1 MPLESNQ
8 LKKLQ
13 GAGYKVIGP
22 SKHSAVK
29 LCHYT
34 KESIKSGEGKSCYK
48 QRFYGIKSHRCLQ
61 MTPTLTACNLRC
73 SYCWRDFRYFRDK
86 EKDLVDD
93 PKVLVEEAI
102 KAQLSLLSGLG
113 GVEHSAKHLKES
125 KEPAH
130 VAISLDG
137 EPTSYTHLGNMIA
150 DFHSRSFTTFLV
162 TNGTKTE
169 RLANLNPLPTQLY
182 VSLSA
187 VSEEMFLLTQHPTE
201 GKQLWQNIL
210 STLELLPKLDCRK
223 VIRLTMVKGLNME
236 KPEEYA
242 KLILRAKPHFIEI
255 KGWSAVGQS
264 RQRMPTSRM
273 PTHEEIRGFSKELVK
288 FLPGYFFADEQP
300 ESRVALVKSGGKI
313 PDLYWNI
320 KP

>member
-1 MPLESNQ
+1 MPLEANQ

-29 LCHYT
+29 LCLYT
-34 KESIKSGEGKSCYK
+34 KESIKTGEKKNCYK
-48 QRFYGIKSHRCLQ
+48 QRFYGIRSHRCLQ
-61 MTPTLTACNLRC
+61 MTPSLTVCNLRC

-113 GVEHSAKHLKES
+113 GVEHSAKHLKEA
-125 KEPAH
+125 KEPAQ

-137 EPTSYTHLGNMIA
+137 EPTSYIHLGKMIE
-150 DFHSRSFTTFLV
+150 DFHSRGFTTFLV
-162 TNGTKTE
+162 TNGTKPDI
-169 RLANLNPLPTQLY
+169 LNKLNPLPTQLY
-182 VSLSA
+182 TSLSA
-187 VSEEMFLLTQHPTE
+187 FSEEMFLLTQHPTE

-210 STLELLPKLDCRK
+210 STLELLPKLGCRK

-242 KLILRAKPHFIEI
+242 KLILKAKPQFIEV

-273 PTHEEIRGFSKELVK
+273 PIHEEIREFSKELVK
-288 FLPGYFFADEQP
+288 FLPGYFYADEQP
-300 ESRVALVKSGGKI
+300 DSRVALIKVEGKI
-313 PDLYWNI
+313 PGLYE
-320 KP
+320 KFS